1 MFLPV
6 FNSACVYYRCENGV
20 YALKKVGERKA
31 GNGPKVR
38 EASLVLKETKTEKNV
53 HEGNERYMK
62 HAKLI
67 YEHSMKKEITNNSKK
82 ITLSAKENDNMKSRK
97 KDRQTEHKWREN
109 GQQVV

>member
-1 MFLPV
+1 
-6 FNSACVYYRCENGV
+6 
-20 YALKKVGERKA
+20 
-31 GNGPKVR
+31 
-38 EASLVLKETKTEKNV
+38 
-53 HEGNERYMK
+53 MK

-67 YEHSMKKEITNNSKK
+67 YEHSMKKEIRNKSKK

>member
-31 GNGPKVR
+31 GNGPT
-38 EASLVLKETKTEKNV
+38 SLVLKETKTEKNV
-53 HEGNERYMK
+53 HERNERYMK
-62 HAKLI
+62 HAILI
-67 YEHSMKKEITNNSKK
+67 YEHSMKKEIRNKSKK